1 MSNKSFGIHRLS
13 VVGATCAAVA
23 MGGLTAPRAAAQE
36 EQAGL
41 EEIIV
46 TARKREE
53 NLQYTPMSIT
63 ALTADDLA
71 RRDISNINRID
82 EVTPNLIFDTVSP
95 SSGQTNSVM
104 VSIRGVGQL
113 DFTGTTEPGV
123 GIYVDGVYY
132 ARSIS
137 SAIEFLDIDRVEV
150 LRGPQGTLFGRNT
163 IGGAINV
170 VTKQPADEFGGY
182 VELVVGTDSRTDATL
197 NVDFPMSDTF
207 KGKFTVATRQQD
219 GYVINQAT
227 GVDYGDR
234 DTQSARL
241 VLQWEPTD
249 TLMFSLNTDYTTQR
263 ENSAPNSLTTANPT
277 SAFAGF
283 HNFAGPGAGVNCVPP
298 DPTGNPTCYSSDW
311 IVGPEADWSGLS
323 SQSDLDN
330 WGVSLTADWQGASVT
345 LKSIT
350 AYRDLDSFSS
360 RDGDHSP
367 LVIFQTTDLFD
378 YDQFSQEF
386 QLSGQSGDERLNW
399 LAGLYYFEEQGINT
413 NPVFI
418 SVGTLRSGGS
428 WDHDTSA
435 LFGQLS
441 YDFTD
446 KLNLTV
452 GARFTDETKR
462 YTPDNV
468 YETPLG
474 FAPGTIAGIDPAI
487 WATYPASITVPVEAA
502 QAMFGLP
509 PNVAP
514 SFGMTQAVGVDFF
527 VLPNTQVTQD
537 IEETSPMVSLSYQL
551 NDDVMFY
558 GSYGEAFKGGG
569 FTQRVAQIRLA
580 TPQFQPEFVKS
591 FEIGIKTL
599 LLDNRLRLNA
609 AAFHNDYE
617 DIQIFVRQAIAPVT
631 VNAGD
636 GTITGVEIDFDYLPV
651 DAFRLTGGIGLLDA
665 EYDSL
670 LPEAIANG
678 ISLDNQLTKAPEI
691 NANIS
696 GIYTHDL
703 GSGGSLSAR
712 INYSYTDDM
721 FHDPQNHPELFW
733 GSYSLLGAAINYESA
748 NQRWLV
754 TLGGTNLTDEQYMS
768 SGSWSLAT
776 GGYAEGVFDRG
787 RQYYA
792 TARFGF

>member
-1 MSNKSFGIHRLS
+1 MSSIILTIRRFFVLS
-13 VVGATCAAVA
+13 AISAAVSLSGPA
-23 MGGLTAPRAAAQE
+23 LPTAAAQE
-36 EQAGL
+36 QASL
-41 EEIIV
+41 EEIVV

-53 NLQYTPMSIT
+53 NLQSTPMSIT
-63 ALTADDLA
+63 ALTSQDLA

-82 EVTPNLIFDTVSP
+82 EVTPNLVFHTVSP
-95 SSGQTNSVM
+95 SSGQNNSVM
-104 VSIRGVGQL
+104 VFIRGVGQL

-137 SAIEFLDIDRVEV
+137 SAIEFLDIERVEV
-150 LRGPQGTLFGRNT
+150 LRGPQGTVFGRNT

-197 NVDFPMSDTF
+197 NVDFPLSDTF

-219 GYVINQAT
+219 GYIINQVT

-241 VLQWEPTD
+241 VLQWDPND
-249 TLMFSLNTDYTTQR
+249 DWMFALNTDFTTQR
-263 ENSAPNSLTTANPT
+263 ENSAPNSLTVVNPT

-283 HNFAGPGAGVNCVPP
+283 HNFAPPGAGVGCVPP
-298 DPTGNPTCYSSDW
+298 DPVGNATCYSSDW
-311 IVGPEADWSGLS
+311 LAGLEADWSGLS

-330 WGVSLTADWQGASVT
+330 WGISLTATWTGDAVS

-350 AYRDLDSFSS
+350 AFRDLESFSS

-378 YDQFSQEF
+378 YDQFSQEI
-386 QLSGQSGDERLNW
+386 QLTGQAVDDRLNW
-399 LAGLYYFEEQGINT
+399 LAGLYYFEEQGTNP

-418 SVGTLRSGGS
+418 SVGNLLSGGN
-428 WDHDTSA
+428 WDHDTWA
-435 LFGQLS
+435 LFGQLT
-441 YDFTD
+441 YDLTD
-446 KLNLTV
+446 KLSLTAGV
-452 GARFTDETKR
+452 RYTEETKR
-462 YTPDNV
+462 YTPENIYV
-468 YETPLG
+468 TPLG
-474 FAPGTIAGIDPAI
+474 FAPGSIAGIDPAI

-514 SFGMTQAVGVDFF
+514 AFFMTQAVGADIF
-527 VLPNTQVTQD
+527 VLPNTRASQD

-551 NDDVMFY
+551 NDDVMLY
-558 GSYGEAFKGGG
+558 GTYGEAFKGGG
-569 FTQRVAQIRLA
+569 FTQRVAQIRLE
-580 TPQFQPEFVKS
+580 TPQFLPEFVKS

-599 LLDNRLRLNA
+599 LMDNRLRLNA
-609 AAFHNDYE
+609 AAFRNDYE

-651 DAFRLTGGIGLLDA
+651 EAFRLTGGIGVLDA
-665 EYDSL
+665 EYDTL

-678 ISLDNQLTKAPEI
+678 ITLANKFTKAPELK
-691 NANIS
+691 ANVS
-696 GIYTHDL
+696 AIYTFDMA
-703 GSGGSLSAR
+703 GGGSLSAR
-712 INYSYTDDM
+712 VDYSYTDDM

-733 GSYSLLGAAINYESA
+733 GSYSLLGAGVTYESA
-748 NQRWLV
+748 NEKWLV
-754 TLGGTNLTDEQYMS
+754 TLGGTNLGDEQYMS

-776 GGYAEGVFDRG
+776 GGYNEAVFDRG
-787 RQYYA
+787 RQYYV

>member
-1 MSNKSFGIHRLS
+1 LLIIGS
-13 VVGATCAAVA
+13 TCAVVA
-23 MGGLTAPRAAAQE
+23 LSGLTAPRATAQ

-41 EEIIV
+41 EEIVV

-63 ALTADDLA
+63 ALTAKDLA
-71 RRDISNINRID
+71 RRGIQNINRID
-82 EVTPNLIFDTVSP
+82 EVTPNLVFDTVSP

-104 VSIRGVGQL
+104 VFIRGVGQL

-170 VTKQPADEFGGY
+170 VTRQPADEFGGY
-182 VELVVGTDSRTDATL
+182 VELVAGTDSRLDATF
-197 NVDFPMSDTF
+197 NVDFPMTDTF
-207 KGKFTVATRQQD
+207 KGKFTAATRNQD
-219 GYVINQAT
+219 GYVKNRLT
-227 GVDYGDR
+227 GVENGDR
-234 DTQSARL
+234 NTQSARL
-241 VLQWEPTD
+241 VLQWDPTD
-249 TLMFSLNTDYTTQR
+249 TLMLSLNTDYTRQR
-263 ENSAPNSLTTANPT
+263 EETAPNTLTTVNPT

-283 HNFAGPGAGVNCVPP
+283 HNFAPPGAGVGCVPP

-311 IVGPEADWSGLS
+311 LGAPDTDWSGLA

-330 WGVSLTADWQGASVT
+330 WGVGLTIDWDVGSVNV
-345 LKSIT
+345 KSIS
-350 AYRDLDSFSS
+350 AYRDLESFSS

-378 YDQFSQEF
+378 YNQFSQEI
-386 QLSGQSGDERLNW
+386 QLSGQAVDDRLNW
-399 LAGLYYFEEQGINT
+399 LAGLYYFEEQGTNP

-418 SVGTLRSGGS
+418 SVGTLRSGGD

-435 LFGQLS
+435 LFGQLT

-446 KLNLTV
+446 KLSLTA
-452 GARFTDETKR
+452 GIRYTDETKR
-462 YTPDNV
+462 YTPFNI

-474 FAPGTIAGIDPAI
+474 FAPGTILGIDPAI
-487 WATYPASITVPVEAA
+487 WATYPASITVPVAAA

-514 SFGMTQAVGVDFF
+514 SFGMTQAVGADVF
-527 VLPNTQVTQD
+527 VLPNVEVRQNV
-537 IEETSPMVSLSYQL
+537 EEASPMLSLSYRFT
-551 NDDVMFY
+551 DDVMIY
-558 GSYGEAFKGGG
+558 GTYGEAFKGGG
-569 FTQRVAQIRLA
+569 FTQRVAQIRLS
-580 TPQFQPEFVKS
+580 TPQFKPEFVTS
-591 FEIGIKTL
+591 FEIGVKTL

-609 AAFHNDYE
+609 AAFYNDYE

-651 DAFRLTGGIGLLDA
+651 EAFRLTGGISVLDA

-678 ISLDNQLTKAPEI
+678 ISLDNKFTKAPEFK
-691 NANIS
+691 ANLS
-696 GIYTHDL
+696 GIYTYNL
-703 GSGGSLSAR
+703 AGGALLSGR
-712 INYSYTDDM
+712 IDYSYIDDM
-721 FHDPQNHPELFW
+721 YHDPQNHPELFW
-733 GSYSLLGAAINYESA
+733 GSYSLLGAALNYESA

-754 TLGGTNLTDEQYMS
+754 TLGGRNLTDEQYMS

-776 GGYAEGVFDRG
+776 GGYAEAVFDRG
-787 RQYYA
+787 RQYYV
-792 TARFGF
+792 TARLGF

>member
-1 MSNKSFGIHRLS
+1 MSHKSCGIHRLL
-13 VVGATCAAVA
+13 VLGATCSVIA
-23 MGGLTAPRAAAQE
+23 MSGLSAPRAAAQE
-36 EQAGL
+36 QRGL
-41 EEIIV
+41 EEIVV

-63 ALTADDLA
+63 ALTAQDLA
-71 RRDISNINRID
+71 RRDITNINRID
-82 EVTPNLIFDTVSP
+82 EVTPNLVFDTVSP
-95 SSGQTNSVM
+95 SSGQNNSVM
-104 VSIRGVGQL
+104 VFIRGVGQL

-137 SAIEFLDIDRVEV
+137 SAIEFLDIERVEV

-170 VTKQPADEFGGY
+170 VTKAPADEFGGY
-182 VELVVGTDSRTDATL
+182 VELVAGTDSRADATL
-197 NVDFPMSDTF
+197 NIDFPLSDTF
-207 KGKFTVATRQQD
+207 KGKLTAATRQQD

-227 GVDYGDR
+227 GADYGDR
-234 DTQSARL
+234 DAQSARL
-241 VLQWEPTD
+241 VLQWDPND
-249 TLMFSLNTDYTTQR
+249 DWMFTLNADYSTHR
-263 ENSAPNSLTTANPT
+263 ENSAPNSLTTVNPT

-283 HNFAGPGAGVNCVPP
+283 HNFAPPGAGVGCVPP
-298 DPTGNPTCYSSDW
+298 DPVGNATCYSSDW
-311 IVGPEADWSGLS
+311 IVGLEADLSGLP

-330 WGVSLTADWQGASVT
+330 WGVSLTADWQGDSVN

-386 QLSGQSGDERLNW
+386 QFSGQTRDERLNW

-435 LFGQLS
+435 LFGQLT
-441 YDFTD
+441 YDLTD
-446 KLNLTV
+446 KLSLTV

-468 YETPLG
+468 YETPVG
-474 FAPGTIAGIDPAI
+474 FAPSTIAGIDPAI
-487 WATYPASITVPVEAA
+487 WATYPASITVPIESA

-509 PNVAP
+509 ANVAP
-514 SFGMTQAVGVDFF
+514 SFGMTQAVGAGVF
-527 VLPNTQVTQD
+527 VLPNVEVSQD
-537 IEETSPMVSLSYQL
+537 VEETSPMVSLSYQF

-558 GSYGEAFKGGG
+558 GTYGEAFKGGG

-591 FEIGIKTL
+591 FEIGVKTL

-609 AAFHNDYE
+609 AIFNNDYE
-617 DIQIFVRQAIAPVT
+617 DIQILVRQAIAPVT
-631 VNAGD
+631 LNAGD
-636 GTITGVEIDFDYLPV
+636 ATITGVEIDFDFLPV
-651 DAFRLTGGIGLLDA
+651 DAFRLTGGIGLLDP

-670 LPEAIANG
+670 SPDAIANG
-678 ISLDNQLTKAPEI
+678 ISLGNKFTKAPEFK
-691 NANIS
+691 ASLS
-696 GIYTHDL
+696 GIYAFDL
-703 GSGGSLSAR
+703 AGGASVSAR
-712 INYSYTDDM
+712 VDYTHVDDM

-733 GSYSLLGAAINYESA
+733 GSYSLLGAAISYEST
-748 NQRWLV
+748 NRRWLV
-754 TLGGTNLTDEQYMS
+754 RLGGTNLTDEQYMS
-768 SGSWSLAT
+768 SGSWSLASA
-776 GGYAEGVFDRG
+776 GYNEAVFDRG
-787 RQYYA
+787 QQYYA
-792 TARFGF
+792 TARFSF

>member
-1 MSNKSFGIHRLS
+1 MSRRSFGIHRLLIIG
-13 VVGATCAAVA
+13 VTGAVVA

-36 EQAGL
+36 QAGL
-41 EEIIV
+41 EEIVV

-53 NLQYTPMSIT
+53 NLQQTPMSIT
-63 ALTADDLA
+63 ALTAQDLA

-95 SSGQTNSVM
+95 SSGQNNSVM
-104 VSIRGVGQL
+104 VFIRGIGQL

-137 SAIEFLDIDRVEV
+137 SAIEFLDIERVEV

-182 VELVVGTDSRTDATL
+182 VELTGGTDSRVDATL
-197 NVDFPMSDTF
+197 NVDFPFGDTF

-219 GYVINQAT
+219 GYVINLAS

-234 DTQSARL
+234 DAQSARL
-241 VLQWEPTD
+241 ALQWDPND
-249 TLMFSLNTDYTTQR
+249 DWMLALNTDFTTQR
-263 ENSAPNSLTTANPT
+263 ENSAPNSLTVVNPT

-283 HNFAGPGAGVNCVPP
+283 HNFAPPGAGVGCVPP
-298 DPTGNPTCYSSDW
+298 DPTGNATCYSSDW
-311 IVGPEADWSGLS
+311 IVGLETDLSGLA

-330 WGVSLTADWQGASVT
+330 WGISLTANWSGDAVS

-350 AYRDLDSFSS
+350 AFRDLDSFSS

-367 LVIFQTTDLFD
+367 LVIFQTTDLFN
-378 YDQFSQEF
+378 YEQFSQEF
-386 QLSGQSGDERLNW
+386 QLSGQTEDDRLNW
-399 LAGLYYFEEQGINT
+399 LAGFYYFEEDGINT

-435 LFGQLS
+435 LFGQLT
-441 YDFTD
+441 YDLTD
-446 KLNLTV
+446 KLSLTAGV
-452 GARFTDETKR
+452 RFTEETKR
-462 YTPDNV
+462 YTPDNI
-468 YETPLG
+468 YETPIG
-474 FAPGTIAGIDPAI
+474 FAPTTIAGIDPAI
-487 WATYPASITVPVEAA
+487 WATYPASITAPVEAA

-514 SFGMTQAVGVDFF
+514 AFFMTQAVGADIF
-527 VLPNTQVTQD
+527 VLPNTEASQD

-551 NDDVMFY
+551 NDEVMFY
-558 GSYGEAFKGGG
+558 GTYGEAFKGGG
-569 FTQRVAQIRLA
+569 FTQRVAQIRLS
-580 TPQFQPEFVKS
+580 TPQFKPEFVKS

-599 LLDNRLRLNA
+599 LFDNRLRLNA

-617 DIQIFVRQAIAPVT
+617 DIQILVRQAIAPVT
-631 VNAGD
+631 LNAGD
-636 GTITGVEIDFDYLPV
+636 ATITGVEIDFDFMAT

-670 LPEAIANG
+670 SPDAIANG
-678 ISLDNQLTKAPEI
+678 ISLANKFTKAPDLK
-691 NANIS
+691 ANVS
-696 GIYTHDL
+696 AIYTF
-703 GSGGSLSAR
+703 GMAGGGSLSAR
-712 INYSYTDDM
+712 VDYSHVDDM
-721 FHDPQNHPELFW
+721 YHDPQNHSELFW
-733 GSYSLLGAAINYESA
+733 GSYSLIGAGVTYESA
-748 NQRWLV
+748 NQKWLV
-754 TLGGTNLTDEQYMS
+754 TLGGTNLGDEQFMS

-776 GGYAEGVFDRG
+776 GGYNEAVFDRG
-787 RQYYA
+787 QQYYL
-792 TARFGF
+792 TARLGF